1 MRKKL
6 PKETKYFTYFNANPK
21 QKITGDC
28 VIRALA
34 VAMKKSW
41 DDVLTDLYKYAF
53 KYKQMLNDD
62 VLYKKYLKDNGWI
75 MLKQP
80 RKLDNTKY
88 TGFEFCEE
96 LQDGKSFKFDNGL
109 EIDETDNIIAHI
121 GGHHIIAIVNGKIRD
136 TWNSSNGCIGNVWVK
151 IREE

>member
-1 MRKKL
+1 MKRKL
-6 PKETKYFTYFNANPK
+6 PQNTQYFTYYDANPK
-21 QKITGDC
+21 GKKTGDC

-34 VAMKKSW
+34 TAMRKTW
-41 DDVLTDLYKYAF
+41 DEVLTDLYEYAM

-62 VLYKKYLKDNGWI
+62 TLYKKYLKDNGWV

-96 LQDGKSFKFDNGL
+96 LQDGSCFTFDNGIQ
-109 EIDETDNIIAHI
+109 IDETNNIIAHI
-121 GGHHIIAIVNGKIRD
+121 GGHHIVAIIDGKIMD
-136 TWNSSNGCIGNVWVK
+136 TWNSSGGCIGNIWIK
-151 IREE
+151 E